1 LNPGPTD
8 ASFPR
13 RIAVIAGDDAMP
25 FRVSVVRSGIRAVV
39 RLTGELDCATAPEL
53 EAALADLTG
62 RDASRIVIVEAGAL
76 TFADVVG
83 LGLIIDTAQRL
94 APSGQLRVRDA
105 SRQVARVLTLLGHAA
120 LLDDR

>member
-1 LNPGPTD
+1 
-8 ASFPR
+8 
-13 RIAVIAGDDAMP
+13 VIAGDDAMP

-62 RDASRIVIVEAGAL
+62 RDAPRIVIVEAGAL

>member
-1 LNPGPTD
+1 
-8 ASFPR
+8 
-13 RIAVIAGDDAMP
+13 VIAGDNATP
-25 FRVSVVRSGIRAVV
+25 FRLSVVRSGIRAVV

-53 EAALADLTG
+53 ETALADLAAH
-62 RDASRIVIVEAGAL
+62 DPPRIVIVEAGGL

-94 APSGQLRVRDA
+94 APAGQVRVRDA

-120 LLDDR
+120 LLDDH

>member
-1 LNPGPTD
+1 M
-8 ASFPR
+8 
-13 RIAVIAGDDAMP
+13 IAGDDAMP

-39 RLTGELDCATAPEL
+39 RLAGELDCATAPEL
-53 EAALADLTG
+53 EAALAGLTG
-62 RDASRIVIVEAGAL
+62 HNAPRIVIVEVGAL

-105 SRQVARVLTLLGHAA
+105 SRQVARVLSLLGHAA
-120 LLDDR
+120 LLDDH

>member
-1 LNPGPTD
+1 MT
-8 ASFPR
+8 
-13 RIAVIAGDDAMP
+13 AGYDAMP

-53 EAALADLTG
+53 EAALLELTG
-62 RDASRIVIVEAGAL
+62 RDAPRIVIVEAGAL

-83 LGLIIDTAQRL
+83 LGLIIDAAQRL

-105 SRQVARVLTLLGHAA
+105 SRQVARVLSLLGHAA